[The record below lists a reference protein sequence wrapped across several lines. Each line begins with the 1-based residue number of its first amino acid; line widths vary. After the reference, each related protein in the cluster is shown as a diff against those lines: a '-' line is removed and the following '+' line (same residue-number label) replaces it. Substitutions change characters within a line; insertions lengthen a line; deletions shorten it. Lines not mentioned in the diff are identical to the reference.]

1 MAYDH
6 SELEG
11 LRYLLSQCAALHVQ
25 MPTVIERCDDRE
37 MTRTV
42 RFIQYDMA
50 VRALIEALATVA
62 YKDGFFAWKWSD
74 GYMNPYPISA
84 PQNWRVIDKS
94 EPQ

>member
-37 MTRTV
+37 MTRTT
-42 RFIQYDMA
+42 RHIQYDKA
-50 VRALIEALATVA
+50 VRALVQALATVGRLHSEA
-62 YKDGFFAWKWSD
+62 VD
-74 GYMNPYPISA
+74 NSA
-84 PQNWRVIDKS
+84 TNTADITAKVNDLIDPKNN
-94 EPQ
+94 

>member
-37 MTRTV
+37 MTRTT
-42 RFIQYDMA
+42 RHIQYDMA
-50 VRALIEALATVA
+50 VRALIEALATVGRLQSEA
-62 YKDGFFAWKWSD
+62 VDNAATNTPDITAKVNDL
-74 GYMNPYPISA
+74 
-84 PQNWRVIDKS
+84 IDPKNN
-94 EPQ
+94 

>member
-37 MTRTV
+37 MTRTT
-42 RFIQYDMA
+42 RHIQYDKA
-50 VRALIEALATVA
+50 VRALTEALATVA
-62 YKDGFFAWKWSD
+62 RL
-74 GYMNPYPISA
+74 
-84 PQNWRVIDKS
+84 QS
-94 EPQ
+94 EAVDNAATNTPDITRKVNDLMDPNNN

>member
-37 MTRTV
+37 MTRTT
-42 RFIQYDMA
+42 RHIQYDMA
-50 VRALIEALATVA
+50 VRALIEALATVGRLQSEA
-62 YKDGFFAWKWSD
+62 VDNAATNTEEITAKVNDL
-74 GYMNPYPISA
+74 
-84 PQNWRVIDKS
+84 IDPKNN
-94 EPQ
+94 

>member
-42 RFIQYDMA
+42 RHIQYDMA

-62 YKDGFFAWKWSD
+62 RL
-74 GYMNPYPISA
+74 
-84 PQNWRVIDKS
+84 QS
-94 EPQ
+94 EAVDNAATNTPDITAKVNDLMDPNNN

>member
-37 MTRTV
+37 MTRTT
-42 RFIQYDMA
+42 RHIQYDMA

-62 YKDGFFAWKWSD
+62 RLQSEAVDNAATNTPDITAKVNDL
-74 GYMNPYPISA
+74 
-84 PQNWRVIDKS
+84 IDPKNN
-94 EPQ
+94 

>member
-25 MPTVIERCDDRE
+25 MPTVIERCDDNPKL
-37 MTRTV
+37 RTY
-42 RFIQYDMA
+42 RFGEYDRA

-62 YKDGFFAWKWSD
+62 RLQSEAVDNAATNTEEITAKVNDL
-74 GYMNPYPISA
+74 
-84 PQNWRVIDKS
+84 IDPKNN
-94 EPQ
+94 

>member
-42 RFIQYDMA
+42 RHIQYDKA

-62 YKDGFFAWKWSD
+62 RLQRKAVDNAATNTPDITAKVND
-74 GYMNPYPISA
+74 L
-84 PQNWRVIDKS
+84 IDPKNN
-94 EPQ
+94 

>member
-1 MAYDH
+1 MNYDH

-37 MTRTV
+37 MPRGL
-42 RFIQYDMA
+42 RLFKYDKA

-62 YKDGFFAWKWSD
+62 RLQSEAVDNSVTNTADITAKVNDL
-74 GYMNPYPISA
+74 
-84 PQNWRVIDKS
+84 IDPKNN
-94 EPQ
+94 

>member
-37 MTRTV
+37 MTRTT
-42 RFIQYDMA
+42 RHIQYDKA
-50 VRALIEALATVA
+50 VRALTEALATVA
-62 YKDGFFAWKWSD
+62 RLQSEAVDNAATNTPDITAKVNDL
-74 GYMNPYPISA
+74 
-84 PQNWRVIDKS
+84 IDPKNN
-94 EPQ
+94 

>member
-37 MTRTV
+37 MTRTT
-42 RFIQYDMA
+42 RHIQYDMA
-50 VRALIEALATVA
+50 VRALIEALATV
-62 YKDGFFAWKWSD
+62 GRL
-74 GYMNPYPISA
+74 
-84 PQNWRVIDKS
+84 QS
-94 EPQ
+94 EAVDNAATNTPDITRKVNDLMDPNNN

>member
-37 MTRTV
+37 MPRAL
-42 RFIQYDMA
+42 RHREYDKA
-50 VRALIEALATVA
+50 VRALTEALATVA
-62 YKDGFFAWKWSD
+62 RLQSEAVDNAATNTADITAKVNDL
-74 GYMNPYPISA
+74 
-84 PQNWRVIDKS
+84 IDPKNK
-94 EPQ
+94 

>member
-62 YKDGFFAWKWSD
+62 RLQSEAVDNAATNTPDITAKVNDL
-74 GYMNPYPISA
+74 
-84 PQNWRVIDKS
+84 IDPKNN
-94 EPQ
+94 

>member
-37 MTRTV
+37 MPRGL
-42 RFIQYDMA
+42 RLFKYDKA

-62 YKDGFFAWKWSD
+62 RLQSEAVD
-74 GYMNPYPISA
+74 NSA
-84 PQNWRVIDKS
+84 TNTADITAKVNDLIDPKNN
-94 EPQ
+94 

>member
-37 MTRTV
+37 MPRGL
-42 RFIQYDMA
+42 RLFKYDKA
-50 VRALIEALATVA
+50 VRALVQALATVGRLQSEA
-62 YKDGFFAWKWSD
+62 VDNAATNTADITAKVNDL
-74 GYMNPYPISA
+74 
-84 PQNWRVIDKS
+84 IDPKNN
-94 EPQ
+94 

>member
-42 RFIQYDMA
+42 RHIQYDKA

-62 YKDGFFAWKWSD
+62 RLQSEAVDNAATNTPDITAKVNDL
-74 GYMNPYPISA
+74 
-84 PQNWRVIDKS
+84 ID
-94 EPQ
+94 PNNN

>member
-37 MTRTV
+37 MTRTT
-42 RFIQYDMA
+42 RHIQYDKA
-50 VRALIEALATVA
+50 VRALVQALAKVA
-62 YKDGFFAWKWSD
+62 RLQSEAVD
-74 GYMNPYPISA
+74 NSA
-84 PQNWRVIDKS
+84 TNTADITAKVNDLIDPKNN
-94 EPQ
+94 

>member
-1 MAYDH
+1 MNYDH

-42 RFIQYDMA
+42 RFIQYDKA

-62 YKDGFFAWKWSD
+62 RLQSEAVDNAATNTPDITAKVNDL
-74 GYMNPYPISA
+74 
-84 PQNWRVIDKS
+84 IDPKNN
-94 EPQ
+94 

>member
-1 MAYDH
+1 MSYDH

-42 RFIQYDMA
+42 RFIQYDKA

-62 YKDGFFAWKWSD
+62 RL
-74 GYMNPYPISA
+74 
-84 PQNWRVIDKS
+84 QS
-94 EPQ
+94 EAVDNAATNTPDITRKVNDLMDPNNN

>member
-1 MAYDH
+1 MSYDH

-37 MTRTV
+37 MTRTT
-42 RFIQYDMA
+42 RHIQYDKA

-62 YKDGFFAWKWSD
+62 RL
-74 GYMNPYPISA
+74 
-84 PQNWRVIDKS
+84 QS
-94 EPQ
+94 EAVDNAATNTPDITRKVNDLMDPNNN

>member
-37 MTRTV
+37 MPRTTRH
-42 RFIQYDMA
+42 IQYDMA
-50 VRALIEALATVA
+50 VRTLIEALATVA
-62 YKDGFFAWKWSD
+62 RLQSEAVDNAATNMPDITAKVNDL
-74 GYMNPYPISA
+74 
-84 PQNWRVIDKS
+84 IDPKNN
-94 EPQ
+94 

>member
-1 MAYDH
+1 MSYDH

-42 RFIQYDMA
+42 RHIQYDKA

-62 YKDGFFAWKWSD
+62 RLQSEAVDNAATNTPDITAKVNDL
-74 GYMNPYPISA
+74 
-84 PQNWRVIDKS
+84 IDPKNN
-94 EPQ
+94 

>member
-25 MPTVIERCDDRE
+25 MPTVIERCDDNPKLRPY
-37 MTRTV
+37 
-42 RFIQYDMA
+42 RFGEYDRA

-62 YKDGFFAWKWSD
+62 RLQSEAVDNAATNTEEITAKVNDL
-74 GYMNPYPISA
+74 
-84 PQNWRVIDKS
+84 IDPKNN
-94 EPQ
+94 

>member
-37 MTRTV
+37 MPRTV
-42 RFIQYDMA
+42 RHIQYDMA
-50 VRALIEALATVA
+50 VRALVQALATVGRLQSEA
-62 YKDGFFAWKWSD
+62 VDNAATNTPDITRKVNDL
-74 GYMNPYPISA
+74 
-84 PQNWRVIDKS
+84 IDPKNK
-94 EPQ
+94 

>member
-1 MAYDH
+1 MSYDH

-62 YKDGFFAWKWSD
+62 RLQSEAVDNAATNTPDITAKVNDL
-74 GYMNPYPISA
+74 
-84 PQNWRVIDKS
+84 IDPKNN
-94 EPQ
+94 

>member
-1 MAYDH
+1 MSYDH

-37 MTRTV
+37 MTRTT
-42 RFIQYDMA
+42 RHIQYDKA

-62 YKDGFFAWKWSD
+62 RLQSEAVDNAATNTPDITAKVNDL
-74 GYMNPYPISA
+74 
-84 PQNWRVIDKS
+84 IDPKNN
-94 EPQ
+94 